1 MTQEVE
7 VLDFLEHFGVKGMKW
22 GANKVG
28 NAAAGAARGVVNLE
42 RKRLDAAR
50 SMNSKIGEKISSN
63 KIPKAD
69 LKTARKEIY
78 TDVAKV
84 YTSRRKVGAAV
95 AASLLFKPAIGSAV
109 IGTQMMRGAGY
120 SKGKSL
126 AVGALSG
133 PLGAVVAIEMKAR
146 SNARANN

>member
-1 MTQEVE
+1 MDE
-7 VLDFLEHFGVKGMKW
+7 DYLEHFGVKGMKW
-22 GANKVG
+22 GQSKGGGVEVSSSKKVPIDK
-28 NAAAGAARGVVNLE
+28 VKL
-42 RKRLDAAR
+42 
-50 SMNSKIGEKISSN
+50 
-63 KIPKAD
+63 KAS
-69 LKTARKEIY
+69 RKEIY
-78 TDVAKV
+78 TDVARV

-120 SKGKSL
+120 PKGKSF

-146 SNARANN
+146 SNARANS